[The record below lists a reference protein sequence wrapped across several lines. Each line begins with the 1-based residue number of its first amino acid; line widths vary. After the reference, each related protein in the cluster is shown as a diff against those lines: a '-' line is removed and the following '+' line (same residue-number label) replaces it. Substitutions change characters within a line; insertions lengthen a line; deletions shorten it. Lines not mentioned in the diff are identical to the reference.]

1 MRLACARL
9 RAAYDQGAAVHKQNH
24 ERILSAA
31 TGLIRIKARPGHAA
45 ETGANLTKQWK
56 RTMRK
61 TPALLLS
68 SLAAALALAASPA
81 MAQSKGD
88 WTLGVGAHNVDPK
101 SSAGDLNGS
110 ALGLGAL
117 PTKVD
122 SSVRPTV
129 TFEYFVADKVGVEV
143 LAALPFQHDISID
156 GVGTVGRTKQLPPV
170 VSLQYHFANS
180 SKVTPFVGLGV
191 NYTKFF
197 STDSKGALK
206 GTKLKLEDSWGL
218 AAHAG
223 LDFALTDK
231 DALRVD
237 LRWADI
243 DTKVKVNGHK
253 LGTANIDPLV
263 YGVAYVR
270 TF

>member
-1 MRLACARL
+1 
-9 RAAYDQGAAVHKQNH
+9 
-24 ERILSAA
+24 
-31 TGLIRIKARPGHAA
+31 
-45 ETGANLTKQWK
+45 
-56 RTMRK
+56 MRK
-61 TPALLLS
+61 TSALLLS
-68 SLAAALALAASPA
+68 SLAAAMALAAAPA

-88 WTLGVGAHNVDPK
+88 WTLGVGVHAVDPT
-101 SSAGDLNGS
+101 SDAGDLNGA

-122 SSVRPTV
+122 SDIKPTV
-129 TFEYFVADKVGVEV
+129 TFEYFVADNVGIEV
-143 LAALPFQHDISID
+143 LAALPFKHEVSID
-156 GVGTVGRTKQLPPV
+156 GVGKVGETKHLPPV

-197 STDSKGALK
+197 DTDSKGALD

-223 LDFALTDK
+223 LDYAISDK
-231 DALRVD
+231 GALRVD

-243 DTKVKVNGHK
+243 DTKVKVNGAK
-253 LGTANIDPLV
+253 LGTAKIDPLV
-263 YGVAYVR
+263 YGVAYV
-270 TF
+270 FKF